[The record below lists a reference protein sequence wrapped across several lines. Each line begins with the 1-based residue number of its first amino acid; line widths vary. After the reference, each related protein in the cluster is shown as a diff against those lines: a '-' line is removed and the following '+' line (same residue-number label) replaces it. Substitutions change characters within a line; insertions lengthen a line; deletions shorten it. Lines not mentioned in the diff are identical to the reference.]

1 MVVSYSETLKHLRK
15 VSGERDPT
23 DRKFKMAAIEILIN
37 EWKTVHVGLMS
48 LDLTTVLW
56 DMKEVTSNGPFI
68 LQLMDL

>member
-1 MVVSYSETLKHLRK
+1 
-15 VSGERDPT
+15 
-23 DRKFKMAAIEILIN
+23 MATVEILMN

-56 DMKEVTSNGPFI
+56 DMKDVTSNGPFI